1 MKKYFLGVITGFAV
15 CTMLV
20 STMAIAGSPIRLIV
34 NGNDVE
40 SDVPPQVIN
49 GRTMFPIRP
58 LVEALGATVEWDG
71 VNNTATVTGG
81 VEVGVVSTDLE
92 PVNLK
97 PIDEVRTTAIKEDN
111 EAIREDKKEDEGV
124 GNAVV
129 EEKNEIKTYK
139 KDGYIFTIE
148 NGVEYIPAA
157 WIEYKIDFRKYSI
170 LFDLDKEELG
180 ILYRKRA
187 NIPNDEDKVI
197 LKGVPYKVMNY
208 FTCITKDDYE
218 NKVLPAVNKG

>member
-15 CTMLV
+15 CAMLV

-81 VEVGVVSTDLE
+81 VEVGVVPTDLE
-92 PVNLK
+92 PVDLK
-97 PIDEVRTTAIKEDN
+97 PIDEVRTTVIKEDN
-111 EAIREDKKEDEGV
+111 EAIREDKKEDEDV
-124 GNAVV
+124 ENTVV
-129 EEKNEIKTYK
+129 EEKNDIKTYL

-148 NGVEYIPAA
+148 NGVEYIPIS
-157 WIEYKIDFRKYSI
+157 WIDSKIDSKQYFMGFNSGYKKVAVKYN
-170 LFDLDKEELG
+170 KYPG
-180 ILYRKRA
+180 R
-187 NIPNDEDKVI
+187 PNDKDETV
-197 LKGVPYKVMNY
+197 LKDIPLKIFNGR
-208 FTCITKDDYE
+208 TCITKDDYE
-218 NKVLPAVNKG
+218 NKVLPIVNKG